1 MQLPQ
6 IADTETGRDVPG
18 SAGAP
23 AATLIVR
30 RSPRLG
36 ALRWLRLL
44 AADRRAALGLC
55 ILGFFVLVAIAGP
68 LVFKGDPTAS
78 DYNAIRQ
85 PPSAAHWFGTDQQG
99 HDMFLQ
105 MVDGT
110 RAPLIVGF
118 SVAICATILA
128 VLVGTAA
135 GYIGGWVDEVLSLI
149 TNVFLVIPSLPLVVV
164 ISSWI
169 HINSDAPIIVSLI
182 LTGWAF
188 GARVLRSQT
197 MSVRNKDFVMAAQVS
212 GESNWRIILF
222 EILPNMISIVV
233 SSFIGTALFAI
244 GIAAAVLFIGVGN
257 ITAISWFTML
267 YWAQSNQ
274 VFLTGA
280 WWTFVPPGL
289 AIALVG
295 TALALINFGID
306 TISNPRLRT
315 EGGKSA
321 RAARTRLAATPVVG
335 KEPAR

>member
-1 MQLPQ
+1 MNMPQ
-6 IADTETGRDVPG
+6 VAETETGRDVPS
-18 SAGAP
+18 SAGMP
-23 AATLIVR
+23 AAPTTVR

-44 AADRRAALGLC
+44 VSDRRAAVGLVL
-55 ILGFFVLVAIAGP
+55 LGFFVFIAIFGP
-68 LVFKGDPTAS
+68 FIWSGDPTAS

-85 PPSAAHWFGTDQQG
+85 APSVQHWFGTDQQG

-110 RAPLIVGF
+110 RAPLIIGF
-118 SVAICATILA
+118 TVAIGATILA
-128 VLVGTAA
+128 VLIGTAA
-135 GYIGGWVDEVLSLI
+135 GYFGGLIDEALSLL

-164 ISSWI
+164 IATWI
-169 HINSDAPIIVSLI
+169 HVNSDAPIIFALI

-212 GESNWRIILF
+212 GESGWRIVLA

-233 SSFIGTALFAI
+233 SSFIGTALYAI
-244 GIAAAVLFIGVGN
+244 GIAAATLFIGVGN
-257 ITAISWFTML
+257 VTAVSWFTML

-295 TALALINFGID
+295 TSFALINFGID
-306 TISNPRLRT
+306 TISNPRLRSERVKPART
-315 EGGKSA
+315 SRSSLAPVASA
-321 RAARTRLAATPVVG
+321 REAAR
-335 KEPAR
+335 